1 MNAQAENLEAKPP
14 LTPIR
19 EEVLRD
25 AIIAAIEG
33 YDLTESD
40 AWNQLDELSSHTM
53 VEGVEPNPDGIFK
66 KGTNEFEAVGTVYV
80 TLTYGDKKDNASMND
95 SYPIQIRGKFEDD
108 NEITVSSV
116 EVDTSSF
123 YE

>member
-1 MNAQAENLEAKPP
+1 MNAQATNFDSKPS

-19 EEVLRD
+19 EEELRE

-33 YDLTESD
+33 YDLTESE
-40 AWNQLDELSSHTM
+40 AWSQLDELSSHTK
-53 VEGVEPNPDGIFK
+53 VEGVEPNPDGIFQ
-66 KGTNEFEAVGTVYV
+66 KGENNFEVVGTVYV
-80 TLTYGDKKDNASMND
+80 TLNYGSIRDRASMSD
-95 SYPIQIRGKFEDD
+95 SYPIQIRGKLEEG
-108 NEITVSSV
+108 NEIKIDSV